1 MEIES
6 SSAPTMSKRLRKEV
20 KIVLYMLRKTLA
32 KTKLLVDLHI
42 KLKNGKLARKAFT
55 SLLLRQRS
63 TTFTCRY
70 TSHDIETLFISPQ
83 KHKTQSSGSIC
94 KSYNHQDGENKTESA
109 AFEALNNG
117 SDDVIEQSPMVLPT
131 MVSPGVRKVDLPL
144 HVEEE
149 ISQVDKAAE
158 AFINKFYKQ
167 LKQQQI
173 TYVESPSPNH
183 MWA

>member
-1 MEIES
+1 
-6 SSAPTMSKRLRKEV
+6 
-20 KIVLYMLRKTLA
+20 MLRKTLA

-55 SLLLRQRS
+55 SLLLHQHY
-63 TTFTCRY
+63 TTFTCRC
-70 TSHDIETLFISPQ
+70 TSHNIDTLFISPQ
-83 KHKTQSSGSIC
+83 KHTIQSSGSVC
-94 KSYNHQDGENKTESA
+94 KTYHHQDIDGKNKTESA

-117 SDDVIEQSPMVLPT
+117 SDVIEHSPMVLPT
-131 MVSPGVRKVDLPL
+131 MVSPGETIVDLPL

-158 AFINKFYKQ
+158 AFINKFYNQ

-183 MWA
+183 TWA